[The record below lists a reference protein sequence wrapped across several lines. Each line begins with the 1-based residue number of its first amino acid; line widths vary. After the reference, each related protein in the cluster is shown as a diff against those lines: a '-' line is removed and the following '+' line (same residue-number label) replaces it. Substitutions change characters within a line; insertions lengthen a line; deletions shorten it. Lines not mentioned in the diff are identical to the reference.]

1 MARGGLGKRGNPNAY
16 WGIAPQHYPFVLAI
30 TPLNR
35 RRELGFQIKQR
46 VNGDVANHVGAPM
59 PGMVVTI
66 AVKAGQK
73 VKKGDPLLSIEA
85 MKMET
90 MLTAERD
97 ATVHALHVRSGESI
111 NAKDLLLELN

>member
-1 MARGGLGKRGNPNAY
+1 
-16 WGIAPQHYPFVLAI
+16 V
-30 TPLNR
+30 
-35 RRELGFQIKQR
+35 
-46 VNGDVANHVGAPM
+46 
-59 PGMVVTI
+59 

-97 ATVHALHVRSGESI
+97 ANVLTVHVKPGDAV
-111 NAKDLLLELN
+111 NAKDLLLELS

>member
-1 MARGGLGKRGNPNAY
+1 MRVPKAGLAGSGRSRPKAEEGNA
-16 WGIAPQHYPFVLAI
+16 A
-30 TPLNR
+30 
-35 RRELGFQIKQR
+35 
-46 VNGDVANHVGAPM
+46 HVGAPM
-59 PGMVVTI
+59 PGAVVTV

-97 ATVHALHVRSGESI
+97 AVVHAVHVKPGDQV
-111 NAKDLLLELN
+111 NAKDLLLEMSGKAA